1 MTNKKI
7 HVRTASPPAPKSQIA
22 FCSSDFFDELCAA
35 GYTRLSDN
43 PEVASGVKKMANLI
57 GGMTI
62 HVMENTNNGDVR
74 VKDGLSRKLD
84 IEPCENMTR
93 LTWMS
98 SIVRTLL
105 LEGNGNAF
113 VIPHYKNGLLESLT
127 PVPYGDASIIQKGY
141 SKYAVMIHGVEF
153 EPDMLLHFVYNP
165 DPSFPWKGSGL
176 RAELRDIVPNLKQA
190 RITEKAFMS
199 SKFRPSLIVKVDA
212 LTEEFSSKEGRKKL
226 LDSYFETTGAG
237 EPWLIPAEQFS
248 VEQVKPLSIKD
259 MAIAETQQLD
269 IKTVA
274 AILGVPPF
282 FLGVG
287 DFNAEAWNHT
297 VNTTFHSIA
306 QTIEQELTRK
316 LMNLYSRVK
325 RGDVSQCSFGFE
337 ILDEEREVK
346 QNGDV
351 HFTIR
356 KVKLYEVS
364 VVTFPAYKE
373 TEVAARK
380 EQLEEIK
387 KRELDVWKLKALE
400 KLKGEK

>member
-1 MTNKKI
+1 
-7 HVRTASPPAPKSQIA
+7 
-22 FCSSDFFDELCAA
+22 
-35 GYTRLSDN
+35 
-43 PEVASGVKKMANLI
+43 MANLI

-62 HVMENTNNGDVR
+62 HVMENTDNGDVR

-98 SIVRTLL
+98 SIIRTLL

-141 SKYAVMIHGVEF
+141 SNYSVMIHGVEF

-212 LTEEFSSKEGRKKL
+212 LTEEFSSKKGRKKL
-226 LDSYFETTGAG
+226 LDSYFKTTGAG

-316 LMNLYSRVK
+316 LIISPSRYVHLNPRSLYQYDMQTLAQIGVDLYAAGLLTGNEVRDWISMNPLEGLDKLVILENYIPAEK
-325 RGDVSQCSFGFE
+325 IGDQ
-337 ILDEEREVK
+337 K
-346 QNGDV
+346 
-351 HFTIR
+351 
-356 KVKLYEVS
+356 
-364 VVTFPAYKE
+364 
-373 TEVAARK
+373 
-380 EQLEEIK
+380 
-387 KRELDVWKLKALE
+387 
-400 KLKGEK
+400 KLKGGEKSGKK

>member
-1 MTNKKI
+1 MANKKI

-62 HVMENTNNGDVR
+62 HVMENTDNGDVR

-113 VIPHYKNGLLESLT
+113 VIPNYKNGLLESLT

-141 SKYAVMIHGVEF
+141 SKYVVIIHGVEF

-316 LMNLYSRVK
+316 LIISSSRYVHLNPRSLYQYDMQTLAQIGVDLYAAGLITGNEVRDWISMNPLEGLDKLVILENYIPAEK
-325 RGDVSQCSFGFE
+325 IGDQ
-337 ILDEEREVK
+337 K
-346 QNGDV
+346 
-351 HFTIR
+351 
-356 KVKLYEVS
+356 
-364 VVTFPAYKE
+364 
-373 TEVAARK
+373 
-380 EQLEEIK
+380 
-387 KRELDVWKLKALE
+387 
-400 KLKGEK
+400 KLKGGEKSGKK